1 MQFNQRITKSTT
13 YGKVPI
19 GSFPPVG
26 PHEEADADFQPLP
39 RANDV
44 ECFLSHLKL
53 AVTSLE
59 IIPTNAI
66 PCHSTVHSFFLVCH
80 RSTLAIPPMTT
91 TRNRLSFSNS
101 EPPKIRLLRIKPQS
115 FRSKSQQM
123 FQSPSSPSSS
133 ASLRQKL
140 VIERPTVA
148 RRAKL
153 KWTLEHSNTS
163 PQWPSSKYPARNR
176 GQVRS
181 IHFGAHGGYSG
192 LRWLWVQSWG
202 TGHQILRVASARGES
217 SGGMANS

>member
-1 MQFNQRITKSTT
+1 MLIS
-13 YGKVPI
+13 
-19 GSFPPVG
+19 S
-26 PHEEADADFQPLP
+26 H
-39 RANDV
+39 
-44 ECFLSHLKL
+44 FLGQVTWNASESHLKL

-91 TRNRLSFSNS
+91 TRKRLSFSNS

-148 RRAKL
+148 RRAEL

-181 IHFGAHGGYSG
+181 IHFGAHGCIQGYDGYGFNPEALAIKSSESQ
-192 LRWLWVQSWG
+192 VQGVNLQVEWPIHSYEK
-202 TGHQILRVASARGES
+202 RKV
-217 SGGMANS
+217 